1 VTTPLLSVHDL
12 TVRFGGVLA
21 LDGVSFNVGA
31 RELVGVIGPNGA
43 GKTTLFNVLSR
54 LVSVER
60 GSVHMG
66 AVDLLGLRPDQ
77 IIGAGVAR
85 TFQNVEAF
93 PRMTVLEHLLLALTP
108 AMPGG
113 MWACGL
119 RLPAYGR
126 VERTARA
133 RALRTLERFSLAA
146 EADEPAR
153 DLPFGR
159 LKLVE
164 IARAV
169 VTNPR
174 VILLDEPMA
183 GLGSAEKDAVLRV
196 LLDLHGDTDVA
207 FVLVEH
213 DMRVV
218 MDTAHRIV
226 VLDHG
231 QKIADGTPAEVQRDA
246 RVLEAYLGRR
256 DHAAP
261 A

>member
-1 VTTPLLSVHDL
+1 VSAPLLSIQDL

-21 LDGVSFNVGA
+21 LDGVSFDVGA
-31 RELVGVIGPNGA
+31 RQLVGVIGPNGA

-60 GSVHMG
+60 GRVRTG

-77 IIGAGVAR
+77 VIGAGIAR

-108 AMPGG
+108 DMPGG
-113 MWACGL
+113 VWACGL
-119 RLPAYGR
+119 RLPAYR
-126 VERTARA
+126 RAERAARE
-133 RALRTLERFSLAA
+133 RALRTLERFGLADDA
-146 EADEPAR
+146 HAPAR

-169 VTNPR
+169 VTGPR

-183 GLGSAEKDAVLRV
+183 GLSSGEKDAVLRV
-196 LLDLHGDTDVA
+196 LLGLHRDTDVA

-218 MDTAHRIV
+218 MDTAERIV

-231 QKIADGTPAEVQRDA
+231 QKIAEGTPADVQRDA

-256 DHAAP
+256 DHAART
-261 A
+261 

>member
-1 VTTPLLSVHDL
+1 VSAPLLSVHDL

-21 LDGVSFNVGA
+21 LDGVSFDVGE

-54 LVSVER
+54 LVAVER
-60 GSVHMG
+60 GRVAMG
-66 AVDLLGLRPDQ
+66 GVDLLALRPDQ

-108 AMPGG
+108 AMAGG

-119 RLPAYGR
+119 RLPAYRRG
-126 VERTARA
+126 ERAARA
-133 RALRTLERFSLAA
+133 RAMRTLERFGLAEDA
-146 EADEPAR
+146 GAPAR
-153 DLPFGR
+153 DLPYGR

-164 IARAV
+164 IARAL
-169 VTNPR
+169 VTDPR

-183 GLGSAEKDAVLRV
+183 GLSSAEKDAVLRV
-196 LLDLHGDTDVA
+196 LLDVHRDTDVA

-218 MDTAHRIV
+218 MDTAQRVV
-226 VLDHG
+226 VLDYG
-231 QKIADGTPAEVQRDA
+231 QKIADGTPAEVQADA
-246 RVLEAYLGRR
+246 RVREAYLGRR

>member
-1 VTTPLLSVHDL
+1 MSAPLLSVHDL

-21 LDGVSFNVGA
+21 LDGVSFVVEA
-31 RELVGVIGPNGA
+31 RQLVGVIGPNGA

-60 GSVHMG
+60 GSVHIG
-66 AVDLLGLRPDQ
+66 RVDLLGLRADQ
-77 IIGAGVAR
+77 VIGTGIAR
-85 TFQNVEAF
+85 TFQNVEAW

-113 MWACGL
+113 VWACGL
-119 RLPAYGR
+119 RLPAYR
-126 VERTARA
+126 RAERAA
-133 RALRTLERFSLAA
+133 HERALRMLERFGLADDA
-146 EADEPAR
+146 HASVR
-153 DLPFGR
+153 DLPYGR

-169 VTNPR
+169 ITDPR

-183 GLGSAEKDAVLRV
+183 GLSSGEKDTVLRA
-196 LLDLHGDTDVA
+196 LLDLHGASDVA

-218 MDTAHRIV
+218 MDTAERIV

-231 QKIADGTPAEVQRDA
+231 QKIAEGTPGEVQRDA
-246 RVLEAYLGRR
+246 RVLEAYLGRP
-256 DHAAP
+256 DHAAR

>member
-1 VTTPLLSVHDL
+1 MSAPLLSVRDL
-12 TVRFGGVLA
+12 SVRFGGVLA
-21 LDGVSFNVGA
+21 LDGVSFDVGA

-54 LVSVER
+54 LAMVTR
-60 GSVHMG
+60 GEVHLG
-66 AVDLLGLRPDQ
+66 DADLLRMRPDQ
-77 IIGAGVAR
+77 IVAAGVAR
-85 TFQNVEAF
+85 TFQNVEIF

-108 AMPGG
+108 AMPGAV
-113 MWACGL
+113 WACAL
-119 RLPAYGR
+119 RLPGY
-126 VERTARA
+126 VESESRA
-133 RALRTLERFSLAA
+133 RERAWRTLERFGLADD
-146 EADEPAR
+146 ADAPAR

-169 VTNPR
+169 VTDPR

-183 GLGSAEKDAVLRV
+183 GLSSAEKDGVLRA
-196 LLDLHGDTDVA
+196 LRELHADTRVA

-218 MDTAHRIV
+218 METAQRIV

-231 QKIADGTPAEVQRDA
+231 QKIAEGTPGEVQQDE
-246 RVLEAYLGRR
+246 RVREAYLGRR
-256 DHAAP
+256 SHAPTA
-261 A
+261 